1 LFHEYLL
8 IINASIERTRRGPE
22 GKNSL
27 TFKSFLQKNDLAAL
41 NNNDHATRLQSD
53 CTGTNKLNPIV
64 NQESINST
72 SLFWS
77 KKNAQH
83 QANKSASLSQLIRT
97 QVNPYLEA
105 IK

>member
-1 LFHEYLL
+1 MLHEYLL
-8 IINASIERTRRGPE
+8 MIHASIERTRRGPE

-64 NQESINST
+64 NQESTI
-72 SLFWS
+72 LLRFFGAR
-77 KKNAQH
+77 KMP
-83 QANKSASLSQLIRT
+83 SAKPTRLL
-97 QVNPYLEA
+97 A
-105 IK
+105 